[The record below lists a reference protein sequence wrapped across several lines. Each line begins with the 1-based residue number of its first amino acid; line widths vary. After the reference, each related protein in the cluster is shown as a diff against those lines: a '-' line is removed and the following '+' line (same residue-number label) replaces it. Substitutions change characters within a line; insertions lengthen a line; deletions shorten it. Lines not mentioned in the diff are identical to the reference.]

1 MTKKDAAHR
10 AEMEAR
16 AKRRAERAA
25 RSDAV
30 GPTPRNIGAKRTS
43 TDVEVVKAA
52 YDKRKRKA
60 EARLEN
66 AARTREGR
74 TR

>member
-1 MTKKDAAHR
+1 MKKDEVHR

-16 AKRRAERAA
+16 AKRRPERSA

-30 GPTPRNIGAKRTS
+30 GPTPRNIGAKRTT
-43 TDVEVVKAA
+43 TDAEVVKAA

-66 AARTREGR
+66 SVRAREGR
-74 TR
+74 AR

>member
-1 MTKKDAAHR
+1 MKKDAAHR

-16 AKRRAERAA
+16 AKRRAERSA

-30 GPTPRNIGAKRTS
+30 GPTPRNIGAKRTT
-43 TDVEVVKAA
+43 TDVDAVKVAHE
-52 YDKRKRKA
+52 KRKRKA

-66 AARTREGR
+66 GVRAREGR
-74 TR
+74 AR